1 MVTRFDVV
9 PTTFAV
15 LAVLLVARPAWSG
28 VAAAVGAAT
37 KVWPAFMLIVLPR
50 RALPRGLLG
59 FVIAGA
65 AVLAAAVLTSR
76 DSLSFLQNQ
85 QGRGLQVES
94 VGALPYALWSLLG
107 GEVSFQYQFGS
118 IQVDMA
124 GAEAVGLAI
133 SAIGLLVL
141 GGLLLARL
149 VGRLESAPP
158 GDVAL
163 VVMLVSVATSR
174 VYSPQFNVW
183 LVGLAA
189 VALLD
194 PRSRLRTVAA
204 LVVAVSILTQV
215 VYPWSATQLVTAD
228 TVTVLVQALRITGLL
243 AATAL
248 GLAAILRSP
257 PKLASPVVG

>member
-1 MVTRFDVV
+1 
-9 PTTFAV
+9 
-15 LAVLLVARPAWSG
+15 
-28 VAAAVGAAT
+28 
-37 KVWPAFMLIVLPR
+37 
-50 RALPRGLLG
+50 
-59 FVIAGA
+59 
-65 AVLAAAVLTSR
+65 
-76 DSLSFLQNQ
+76 
-85 QGRGLQVES
+85 
-94 VGALPYALWSLLG
+94 
-107 GEVSFQYQFGS
+107 
-118 IQVDMA
+118 
-124 GAEAVGLAI
+124 
-133 SAIGLLVL
+133 
-141 GGLLLARL
+141 
-149 VGRLESAPP
+149 
-158 GDVAL
+158 VAL